1 MPRPRCSAY
10 LAQSLDGFIAR
21 PDGGLDWL
29 DRMHAGGEDY
39 GFQAFY
45 GGVDAV
51 VTGRNTYDVV
61 LRFPSWPYGEKR
73 VVVLT
78 HRAAAPRDGV
88 AFFSGA
94 PEALVERLGAE
105 GVRHAYVD
113 GGAVVT
119 QFLRAGLLDDLTV
132 SVIPVVLGDGIRLFQ
147 GGLPERPL
155 ALRSSRSF
163 PTGLVQLSYDLG

>member
-1 MPRPRCSAY
+1 MPRPRCSSFIAE
-10 LAQSLDGFIAR
+10 SLDGFIAR
-21 PDGGLDWL
+21 PNGGLDWL
-29 DRMHAGGEDY
+29 DPMHGQGEDY

-61 LRFPSWPYGEKR
+61 LGFPSWSPDKR
-73 VVVLT
+73 MVVLT
-78 HRAAAPRDGV
+78 HRPAAPREGV